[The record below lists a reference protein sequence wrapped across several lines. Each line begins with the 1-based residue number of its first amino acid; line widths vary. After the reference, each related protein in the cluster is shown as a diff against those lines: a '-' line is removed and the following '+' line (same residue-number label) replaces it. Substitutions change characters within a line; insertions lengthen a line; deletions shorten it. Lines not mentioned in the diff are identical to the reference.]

1 MLPCCILSS
10 VDTIWST
17 AIFNTKCQWLEK
29 KQQLE
34 TKALQVAADKY
45 SIVTCW
51 HEPSPSTILNAGQK
65 AQRIQKSILN
75 YNLHASDSLP
85 LPPKRISFS
94 FPDYMGNDRIL
105 FTFYPQTHVSVL
117 IVSQKCIVIS
127 GTLQLK
133 AEVAISL
140 KRNHLFF
147 FSIICMRR
155 IFFKYTFL

>member
-1 MLPCCILSS
+1 MLPFCILSL
-10 VDTIWST
+10 VNAIWST

-51 HEPSPSTILNAGQK
+51 HEPSPSVLNTGQK
-65 AQRIQKSILN
+65 ARQIQKSILN

-94 FPDYMGNDRIL
+94 FPDYMGKDRIL
-105 FTFYPQTHVSVL
+105 FTFYPQTHISVF
-117 IVSQKCIVIS
+117 IMSQKRIVIC

-133 AEVAISL
+133 AVVAISL
-140 KRNHLFF
+140 RRNHLFF
-147 FSIICMRR
+147 QCYIYEKNI
-155 IFFKYTFL
+155 L